1 MNKMNV
7 RELSEKFQDEIVA
20 LRREFHQNPELSW
33 QEYNTAVRIEQEL
46 NKIGIT
52 DTKRIAGTGVVGL
65 IKGKKGSKVV
75 ALRADIDALLVQ
87 EENETSYRSQNDGIM
102 HACGHDA
109 HTAMLL
115 GAAKVLWELRE
126 QFEGTVKL
134 IFQPAE
140 EVIEGAKKMLEE
152 GVLEGVDSILAIH
165 VWSELPSG
173 KVSLEEG
180 PRFAAGDRFKI
191 AIKGKGSHGAMPHM
205 GIDAIVAA
213 SAVVMNLQTIVSR
226 EIDPQEPAVISIGK
240 IEGGGNYNVICDSV
254 LIKGTARSF
263 NLQVQKKFPLLLER
277 IIKHT
282 ASSFNARAELEYMEG
297 ALPCI
302 NDPAISKIVKESI
315 TKLYGNN
322 IVMPCSKTTA
332 TEDFSFFLNKIPGVI
347 AFLGTYNEEKGVIY
361 PHHHNMFNIDEDILS
376 IGTSLYAQFA
386 IDFLNK

>member
-1 MNKMNV
+1 MNV
-7 RELSEKFQDEIVA
+7 RELSEKYQNEIVA

-33 QEYNTAVRIEQEL
+33 QEYNTAARIEKEL
-46 NKIGIT
+46 NKIGIN
-52 DTKRIAGTGVVGL
+52 DTKRIAGTGVVSS
-65 IKGKKGSKVV
+65 IKGKKGNKVV

-87 EENETSYRSQNDGIM
+87 EENETFYRSKNDGIM

-165 VWSELPSG
+165 VWSELLSG

-226 EIDPQEPAVISIGK
+226 EIDPQEPAVI
-240 IEGGGNYNVICDSV
+240 
-254 LIKGTARSF
+254 
-263 NLQVQKKFPLLLER
+263 
-277 IIKHT
+277 
-282 ASSFNARAELEYMEG
+282 
-297 ALPCI
+297 
-302 NDPAISKIVKESI
+302 
-315 TKLYGNN
+315 
-322 IVMPCSKTTA
+322 
-332 TEDFSFFLNKIPGVI
+332 
-347 AFLGTYNEEKGVIY
+347 
-361 PHHHNMFNIDEDILS
+361 
-376 IGTSLYAQFA
+376 
-386 IDFLNK
+386 

>member
-1 MNKMNV
+1 MNV
-7 RELSEKFQDEIVA
+7 RELSEKYQNEIVA

-33 QEYNTAVRIEQEL
+33 QEYNTAARIEKEL
-46 NKIGIT
+46 NKIGIN
-52 DTKRIAGTGVVGL
+52 DTKRIVGTGVVGS
-65 IKGKKGSKVV
+65 IKGEKGSKVV
-75 ALRADIDALLVQ
+75 ALRADIDALQVQ
-87 EENETSYRSQNDGIM
+87 EENDTSYRSKNDGIM

-240 IEGGGNYNVICDSV
+240 IEGGENYNVICDSV
-254 LIKGTARSF
+254 MIKGTARSF

-302 NDPAISKIVKESI
+302 NDPAISKIAKGSI

-322 IVMPCSKTTA
+322 IVVPYNKTTA

-361 PHHHNMFNIDEDILS
+361 PHHHNKFNIDEDILS

>member
-7 RELSEKFQDEIVA
+7 RELSEKYQNEIVA

-33 QEYNTAVRIEQEL
+33 QEYNTAARIEKEL
-46 NKIGIT
+46 NKIGIN
-52 DTKRIAGTGVVGL
+52 DTKRIVGTGVVGS
-65 IKGKKGSKVV
+65 IKGEKGSKVV
-75 ALRADIDALLVQ
+75 ALRADIDALQVQ
-87 EENETSYRSQNDGIM
+87 EENDTSYRSKNDGIM

-240 IEGGGNYNVICDSV
+240 IEGGENYNVICDSV
-254 LIKGTARSF
+254 MIKGTARSF

-302 NDPAISKIVKESI
+302 NDPAISKIAKGSI

-322 IVMPCSKTTA
+322 IVVPYNKTTA

-361 PHHHNMFNIDEDILS
+361 PHHHNKFNIDEDILS